1 MKQNLFEKKR
11 IGQRKAYK
19 IQEEDEPDWM
29 WDLKTEKKSLRRTMP
44 AASDDEITIQAASK
58 IAKQYHT
65 TRSKILSQLTPSNN
79 IKGSRTWDK
88 DGKVF
93 KESIKRV
100 RKSLNE
106 AITPIYSVWTDDI
119 GSTPDG
125 RLGLIT
131 QIDIE
136 KNTVYA
142 EMNDTQEVETFE
154 YGKEFYVKSPDRY
167 TLTVTLETEDEYDMV
182 KSDIMDALQDIS
194 SITIF
199 DYNLDS

>member
-1 MKQNLFEKKR
+1 MKQNLFEKKK

-29 WDLKTEKKSLRRTMP
+29 WDLKTEKKSLRRTMT
-44 AASDDEITIQAASK
+44 AASDDEITILAASK

-131 QIDIE
+131 QIDIG

-142 EMNDTQEVETFE
+142 EMNDTQDVEAFE

-182 KSDIMDALQDIS
+182 KSDIMDALQGIS